1 MEIIKQWQDGLL
13 KRPTFR
19 FPKVVVASGE
29 RVAHLGPRC
38 DFARVR
44 LRFEP
49 ADEFSVSLK
58 GVVISAEE
66 AISDPESSEF
76 AQAAILGALDE
87 LVMFSKH
94 PTLNVHVILEQMEIH
109 SIDSNAHA
117 FRLAGRDAAYKAL
130 IDSGLSPWNKY
141 VQWSI
146 AATSEA
152 DRR

>member
-13 KRPTFR
+13 KQPIFR

-49 ADEFSVSLK
+49 ADEFGVSLK
-58 GVVISAEE
+58 GAVISAEE
-66 AISDPESSEF
+66 AMSDQESSEF
-76 AQAAILGALDE
+76 AQATILGVLDE
-87 LVMFSKH
+87 LVMFAKH
-94 PTLNVHVILEQMEIH
+94 PTLKVHVILEQIEIH
-109 SIDSNAHA
+109 PIDSNAHA

-141 VQWSI
+141 VHWSTG
-146 AATSEA
+146 AA